1 MKILSRN
8 LSTKEKLLVVVFI
21 LFLLGLAYYRFFYI
35 PTKESIEA
43 ANKRRDDYQTQLVQV
58 QQKEAQIRKMKE
70 EIEELGDLSKVSRME
85 SYNNSK
91 AELTLLNRVLEP
103 ASDYSI
109 TFTNVTRN
117 DDQIRRSFS
126 LTFTTDSFVAAK
138 RIISSLEAS
147 DLRCLLGD
155 IQYSFTLRRA
165 DHDEETRGGRWI
177 DDEYFFNVVTVNTS
191 ATFYETMY
199 DGVPDAGLPVEVKK

>member
-1 MKILSRN
+1 MIYLSM
-8 LSTKEKLLVVVFI
+8 KEKLLVVVFI

-35 PTKESIEA
+35 PTQESIDA
-43 ANKRRDDYQTQLVQV
+43 AHSRRDDYQTQLIQV

-70 EIEELGDLSKVSRME
+70 EIEALGDLKNVSRME
-85 SYNNSK
+85 SYNNAK

-109 TFTNVTRN
+109 AFANVTR
-117 DDQIRRSFS
+117 DGDQIRRSFS
-126 LTFTTDSFVAAK
+126 LSFTTSSFVAAK

-155 IQYSFTLRRA
+155 IQYSFALRRA
-165 DHDEETRGGRWI
+165 SNEEETRGGRWI
-177 DDEYFFNVVTVNTS
+177 DDIYFFNVVTVNTS